1 MIEIKI
7 EDKHLPGLYQS
18 ADSSSMKEQKKY
30 FNGIATYL
38 ILLITAATLSYF
50 DNLLTEP
57 SLKIISA
64 ILFLCTLSIMIWL
77 RVSKPDDIWYNGR
90 AVAESVK
97 TRTWRW
103 MMKSDP
109 YESDDDNIVRKQFI
123 NDLKTILTQNESLI
137 GKIGLQ
143 ASIEEPIS
151 DVMIQVRN
159 LSRDERFEVY
169 RKKRITNQAVW
180 YTKKA
185 KLNKNRGSLWFWIT
199 VALHAFA
206 IILLL
211 CNIQHPILKMPIEVI
226 AVGASSVL
234 TWLQAKKHNELSS
247 SYSLTAHEII
257 LIRAEIVSIENDAD
271 FSDFI
276 INCENAFSREHTQ
289 WFARKIEQ

>member
-1 MIEIKI
+1 MEIEEK
-7 EDKHLPGLYQS
+7 DFPGLYQS
-18 ADSSSMKEQKKY
+18 ADQSSVEEQKKY
-30 FNGIATYL
+30 FIGIATYL
-38 ILLITAATLSYF
+38 ILLITAAILSYF
-50 DNLLTEP
+50 DNMLNEP
-57 SLKIISA
+57 LLKIFSA
-64 ILFLCTLSIMIWL
+64 VLFLATLSIMIWL

-103 MMKSDP
+103 MMKADP
-109 YESDDDNIVRKQFI
+109 YQTDDENLVRKHFI
-123 NDLKTILTQNESLI
+123 NDLKTILAQNESLI
-137 GKIGLQ
+137 GKLGSQ
-143 ASIEEPIS
+143 VSIEEPIS
-151 DVMIQVRN
+151 NTMIQIRD
-159 LSRDERFEVY
+159 LSREERFNFY
-169 RKKRITNQAVW
+169 RTNRITNQAIW

-185 KLNKNRGSLWFWIT
+185 KFNKRRGAVWFWIT
-199 VALHAFA
+199 VSLHSCA

-211 CNIQHPILKMPIEVI
+211 CNIQHPTLKLPIEVI

-257 LIRAEIVSIENDAD
+257 LIRAETVSIDNDSD

-289 WFARKIEQ
+289 WYARKIEQ